1 MRETEITIRREDA
14 ALVYDEPLQNSRIK
28 ADTCVAVQLV
38 VDELALVRQRGC
50 SRMLS

>member
-14 ALVYDEPLQNSRIK
+14 ALVYDEPRQNTRIK

-38 VDELALVRQRGC
+38 PEELALVRQRGC